1 MKWMSDGLKRQEVKA
16 LDALLRELSAQ
27 LNTFK
32 QLTNHWDGEKAVDNL
47 GGAVWSLFGGNVRKD
62 LKEKMDA
69 IYEECAGK
77 ITRDNYAALSTKLT
91 ETLAWAKANIPI
103 KDERRP
109 AEELKEQWENARAR
123 EAETKAKQEEFE
135 RTATTIPAGKRGVIL
150 QICFDNSDAMTDY
163 FDRHYCL
170 ETYLLAVISDGR
182 EDERG
187 LRNVIDRIPALK
199 AISFEWHTEKY
210 SMGHGNYLESKT
222 CPETRKHP
230 HKDHQVNCHYEVRY
244 MPTYRGKDGKA
255 TAHPEYYQGDLS
267 AAFSMASSS
276 GGNGGPVSEMTIRK
290 NAAMN
295 GIEIIFPAK
304 PERNVIDTLKG
315 YGFRWSQ
322 RQRLW
327 WKRYSDSLLSSLK
340 TTFPMAK
347 VEGFDHDLN
356 TCNCPEHTEVA
367 PSAMAK

>member
-1 MKWMSDGLKRQEVKA
+1 MALMTIMPPASISWPITLPRRPERSPVISPTFSDGTVISMLTIGSSSEGF
-16 LDALLRELSAQ
+16 ALLIAS
-27 LNTFK
+27 
-32 QLTNHWDGEKAVDNL
+32 
-47 GGAVWSLFGGNVRKD
+47 
-62 LKEKMDA
+62 
-69 IYEECAGK
+69 
-77 ITRDNYAALSTKLT
+77 
-91 ETLAWAKANIPI
+91 AKAYL
-103 KDERRP
+103 P
-109 AEELKEQWENARAR
+109 A
-123 EAETKAKQEEFE
+123 
-135 RTATTIPAGKRGVIL
+135 V
-150 QICFDNSDAMTDY
+150 
-163 FDRHYCL
+163 
-170 ETYLLAVISDGR
+170 
-182 EDERG
+182 
-187 LRNVIDRIPALK
+187 LK

-244 MPTYRGKDGKA
+244 MPTYRSKDGKA

-295 GIEIIFPAK
+295 GIEILFPAK
-304 PERNVIDTLKG
+304 PERNVIDTLKS

-322 RQRLW
+322 RQGLW

-367 PSAMAK
+367 PSAMAQ